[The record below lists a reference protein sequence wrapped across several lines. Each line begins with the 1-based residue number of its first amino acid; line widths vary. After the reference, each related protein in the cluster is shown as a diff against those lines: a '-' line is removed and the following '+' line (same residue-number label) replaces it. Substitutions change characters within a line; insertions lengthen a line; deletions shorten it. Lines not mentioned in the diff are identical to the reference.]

1 MNSDDLSQM
10 SMLDLFRQE
19 AEIQVQALNAGLLA
33 LERTPDASD
42 QLEACMRAVH
52 SMKGAARIIG
62 LQAGVDVAHVM
73 EDCFVAAQHGDL
85 VLGVERIDALLRGAD
100 LLTKIANPPD
110 NDASWGEQ
118 AGRPQVDAFL
128 ALLQDSLTQPRIPS
142 VVPAAIEVVR
152 PVAAASIK
160 LPEIEAPAR
169 SEPGHDHPDRVLRVS
184 AGNLNRLLSLSGES
198 LVESRWLKPFAE
210 SMLRLKRMQ
219 RSSGRS
225 LDKLHDGLS
234 ALALDEQTRAALDEV
249 RRQLGECQ
257 HMLSDQLAELEIF
270 DRRSVNLSQRLY
282 DEALACRMCPF
293 SDGIAGHARMVRDLG
308 RSLGKQVRLDIVGHA
323 TPIDRDILEK
333 LDAPLGHM
341 LRNAV
346 DHGIET
352 AEQRR
357 AAGKRDEGVIKL
369 EARHSAG
376 MLQINITDDGAGID
390 LDRLRDTIVQRNLA
404 NRDTVTR
411 MSEDE
416 LLEFLLLPNFTT
428 RDTVTEIS
436 GRGVGLDVVADMLK
450 QVRGKIRIST
460 EAGQGT
466 RLQLQLPLTRSVIR
480 SLLVAIG
487 GEPYA
492 FPLAYVR
499 RTLELRRD
507 QIELLE
513 GHQHFSFEGRQIG
526 LVTARQILQSGA
538 AMPAGET
545 VPVVVIGEQEHTY
558 GLVVERFIGERML
571 VVQKLDARLG
581 KIKDIAAGALMEDGT
596 PVLIV
601 DVDDMRRSVEKLVSA
616 GRLDKVQHGAAG
628 GQVRQRKRIL
638 VVDDSLT
645 VRELERKI
653 LGNRG
658 YDVSVAVDGMD
669 GWNALR
675 TEAFDLVVTD
685 IDMPRM
691 DGIELV
697 SLIKKDPT
705 MKSMPVMIVSYKD
718 READRQ
724 RGLDAGADYYF
735 AKGSFDDASLLQ
747 AVLDLIGE
755 AEA

>member
-1 MNSDDLSQM
+1 MSSDDLGQM
-10 SMLDLFRQE
+10 SMLELFRQE
-19 AEIQVQALNAGLLA
+19 AEVQVQALNAGLLA
-33 LERTPDASD
+33 LERAPTAAD

-62 LQAGVDVAHVM
+62 LQAAVEVAHVM
-73 EDCFVAAQHGDL
+73 EECFVAAQRGSL
-85 VLGVERIDALLRGAD
+85 VLGIEQIDALLRGAD
-100 LLTKIANPPD
+100 LLTGLANPPD
-110 NDASWGEQ
+110 NDADWGEG

-128 ALLQDSLTQPRIPS
+128 ALLQESLAPPRIPS
-142 VVPAAIEVVR
+142 VLPAAAAVSP
-152 PVAAASIK
+152 PVATAGNRA
-160 LPEIEAPAR
+160 PDTEAPAR
-169 SEPGHDHPDRVLRVS
+169 IELGNDNPERVLRVT

-210 SMLRLKRMQ
+210 SMLRLKRVQ

-225 LDKLHDGLS
+225 LDKLHEGLS
-234 ALALDEQTRAALDEV
+234 AFALDEQTRTALDEV
-249 RRQLGECQ
+249 RRQLAECQ
-257 HMLSDQLAELEIF
+257 RMLSDQLAELEIF

-293 SDGIAGHARMVRDLG
+293 AEGVGGHARMVRDLG
-308 RSLGKQVRLDIVGHA
+308 RSLGKQVRLELLGHA

-352 AEQRR
+352 PEQRR
-357 AAGKRDEGVIKL
+357 AAGKPAEGVIRL

-376 MLQINITDDGAGID
+376 LLLINIADDGAGID
-390 LDRLRDTIVQRNLA
+390 LDRLRDTIVRRSLS
-404 NRDTVTR
+404 NRDTVTQ
-411 MSEDE
+411 MSEAE

-428 RDTVTEIS
+428 RDTVTDIS
-436 GRGVGLDVVADMLK
+436 GRGVGLDVVADMLR
-450 QVRGKIRIST
+450 QVRGKIRIFT

-466 RLQLQLPLTRSVIR
+466 RVQLQLPLTRSVIR
-480 SLLVAIG
+480 SLLVEIG
-487 GEPYA
+487 GESYA

-513 GHQHFSFEGRQIG
+513 GHQHFPFEGRRVG
-526 LVTARQILQSGA
+526 LVTASQILQSAA
-538 AMPAGET
+538 AMPAAET
-545 VPVVVIGEQEHTY
+545 VPVVVIGEQEQTY
-558 GLVVERFIGERML
+558 GLAVERFLGERML
-571 VVQKLDARLG
+571 VVQTLDARLG

-601 DVDDMRRSVEKLVSA
+601 DVDDMLRSVEKLVSG
-616 GRLDKVQHGAAG
+616 GRIDRVQHGGAHS
-628 GQVRQRKRIL
+628 QVRQRKRIL

-697 SLIKKDPT
+697 TLIKNDLNL
-705 MKSMPVMIVSYKD
+705 KSLPVMIVSYKD
-718 READRQ
+718 REEDRR

-755 AEA
+755 AQA